1 METRKSRLIVGN
13 AGGTASKK
21 AKTYKASL
29 PTAWIKAL
37 GLNENCRDIEI
48 SFDDEKIIISPIITI
63 DDFINSAKKKGHS
76 IVKLSYYNDVDLCT
90 VIVADY
96 TAETVKFENFTD
108 NSINTAF
115 GIKSNV
121 SWQDYNNFLKDRCIP
136 ESREGLKYYLNSIKV
151 DEFNP
156 LEIIKKTKGKMAEDN
171 QWIDVEEL

>member
-29 PTAWIKAL
+29 PTAWINEL
-37 GLNENCRDIEI
+37 GLNEDNRDIEI
-48 SFDDEKIIISPIITI
+48 SFDDEKIIISPIIAI
-63 DDFINSAKKKGHS
+63 DDFIISAKRKGHS

-108 NSINTAF
+108 NSINAAF

-121 SWQDYNNFLKDRCIP
+121 SWKDYNDFLKDRCIP

-171 QWIDVEEL
+171 QWLDVEEL

>member
-29 PTAWIKAL
+29 PTAWINAL
-37 GLNENCRDIEI
+37 GLNESNRDIEI

-115 GIKSNV
+115 GLKTNV
-121 SWQDYNNFLKDRCIP
+121 SWQDYNDFLKDRCIP
-136 ESREGLKYYLNSIKV
+136 ESREGLKYYLNSINV

-171 QWIDVEEL
+171 QWIDMEEL

>member
-29 PTAWIKAL
+29 PTAWINAL
-37 GLNENCRDIEI
+37 GLNEDNRDIEI

-108 NSINTAF
+108 SLINTAF
-115 GIKSNV
+115 GLKTNI
-121 SWQDYNNFLKDRCIP
+121 SWQDYNDFLKDRCIP

-171 QWIDVEEL
+171 QWLDVEEL

>member
-29 PTAWIKAL
+29 PTAWINEL
-37 GLNENCRDIEI
+37 GLNEDNRDIEI
-48 SFDDEKIIISPIITI
+48 SFDDEKITISPIKTI
-63 DDFINSAKKKGHS
+63 YDFIISSKKKGHS

-115 GIKSNV
+115 GLKTNV
-121 SWQDYNNFLKDRCIP
+121 SWQDYNDFLKDRCIP
-136 ESREGLKYYLNSIKV
+136 ESREGLKYYLNSIMV

-171 QWIDVEEL
+171 QWLDVEEM

>member
-48 SFDDEKIIISPIITI
+48 SFDDEKIIISPIKTI
-63 DDFINSAKKKGHS
+63 DDFINSAKKKGH
-76 IVKLSYYNDVDLCT
+76 ILIRLRYYNNVELCT

-96 TAETVKFENFTD
+96 TAKTVMFKNFTD

-115 GIKSNV
+115 GIKSNA
-121 SWQDYNNFLKDRCIP
+121 SWQDYNDFLKDRCIP
-136 ESREGLKYYLNSIKV
+136 ESREGLKYYLNSIEV
-151 DEFNP
+151 DEYNP

-171 QWIDVEEL
+171 QWLDVEVL

>member
-29 PTAWIKAL
+29 PTAWINAL
-37 GLNENCRDIEI
+37 GLNESNRDIEI